1 MAKIS
6 TLEELLGLPDAQDIA
21 EVVSIAGLGTVRVR
35 AISRKEHREMTDE
48 CAKGDAWDG
57 ERWEILLLQ
66 HSLVEPA
73 VTYDQAAK
81 LRLKASGPVSELIQA
96 CAAKSGLTP
105 DKGKL
110 SQEAV
115 DNAEAT
121 FQQEPD
127 TVQDV

>member
-6 TLEELLGLPDAQDIA
+6 TLEELLGLPDAQDTA
-21 EVVSIAGLGTVRVR
+21 EVVVIDGLGTLRIR
-35 AISRKEHREMTDE
+35 ALSRKEHREMVDD
-48 CAKGDAWDG
+48 CGVGDNWNG

-96 CAAKSGLTP
+96 CARLSGLT
-105 DKGKL
+105 DRGQISK
-110 SQEAV
+110 EAV
-115 DNAEAT
+115 DEAEAT

-127 TVQDV
+127 SVQDV